1 MLEHLRARAA
11 ATLRETDSAY
21 LATCG
26 PAGPLV
32 SCVGCSPD
40 GLCLRVAVPAGSDHL
55 FNLEMDETVALA
67 TGRWELRGAATIVHP
82 GGDRPGGDPVDAPAG
97 HVLVEVRPR
106 RLTLVGPGRLAAT
119 ETIDF

>member
-1 MLEHLRARAA
+1 MLEHLRTRAA
-11 ATLRETDSAY
+11 ATLGEADAAF

-32 SCVGCSPD
+32 SCVGCAPD

-55 FNLEMDETVALA
+55 FNLELDPTVAVA
-67 TGRWELRGAATIVHP
+67 TGHWELRGTATVIRGTGP
-82 GGDRPGGDPVDAPAG
+82 GETPPARRG
-97 HVLVEVRPR
+97 HVVVEVRPR
-106 RLTLVGPGRLAAT
+106 RLTLVGGDGLANT

>member
-11 ATLRETDSAY
+11 ATLGEADSAF

-40 GLCLRVAVPAGSDHL
+40 GLCLRVVVPAGSDHL

-67 TGRWELRGAATIVHP
+67 TGRWELRGTATIV
-82 GGDRPGGDPVDAPAG
+82 RPGGEPVDAPAG
-97 HVLVEVRPR
+97 HVLVEVRPC
-106 RLTLVGPGRLAAT
+106 RLTLMGPGHLAAS

>member
-11 ATLRETDSAY
+11 ATLREADSAY

-67 TGRWELRGAATIVHP
+67 TGRWELRGEATIVSP
-82 GGDRPGGDPVDAPAG
+82 GGDHPAAPAG

-106 RLTLVGPGRLAAT
+106 RLTLVGPGRMAAT

>member
-1 MLEHLRARAA
+1 MLEHLRTRAA
-11 ATLRETDSAY
+11 ATLGEADSAF

-32 SCVGCSPD
+32 SCVACRPD

-55 FNLEMDETVALA
+55 FNLELDRTVAVA
-67 TGRWELRGAATIVHP
+67 TGRWELRGTATVVDP
-82 GGDRPGGDPVDAPAG
+82 GTQPPERAPAPAG
-97 HVLVEVRPR
+97 LVVVEVRPR
-106 RLTLVGPGRLAAT
+106 RLTLIARDGLANT

>member
-11 ATLRETDSAY
+11 ATLGESDSAY
-21 LATCG
+21 FATCG

-40 GLCLRVAVPAGSDHL
+40 GLCLRVAVPVGSDHL
-55 FNLEMDETVALA
+55 FNLEMDEMVALA
-67 TGRWELRGAATIVHP
+67 TGQWELRGAATII
-82 GGDRPGGDPVDAPAG
+82 RPEGSHTDAPAG

-106 RLTLVGPGRLAAT
+106 RLTLVGPGHLAAI